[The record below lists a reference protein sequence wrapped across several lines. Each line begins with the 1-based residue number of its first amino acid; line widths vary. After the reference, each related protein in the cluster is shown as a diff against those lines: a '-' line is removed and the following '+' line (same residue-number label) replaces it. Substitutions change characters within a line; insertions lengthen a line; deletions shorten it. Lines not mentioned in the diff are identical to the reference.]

1 MSCFRTLPQL
11 NRHSLLLALSLRS
24 LTKQE
29 KNSSSAWL
37 SFTALHCTAILVRAA
52 MTKGCGQGFTLKEV
66 SVYPDLKKKVLTS
79 STHSSFESFEKM
91 NPESQAKLSSWRV
104 YQPGLCTLLVTFM
117 VPAWQVPNSPS
128 ELCWCLWKKSSC
140 AKWTP
145 SAALVSHSVNLWRTF
160 KDRIKTNLFL
170 LTNKIIVNCTIWLSK
185 DTQN

>member
-66 SVYPDLKKKVLTS
+66 SVYPDLKKKKCWPHPHIHLLS
-79 STHSSFESFEKM
+79 LLKKWIL
-91 NPESQAKLSSWRV
+91 NPRRNWAPEGFTNQGSALYS
-104 YQPGLCTLLVTFM
+104 
-117 VPAWQVPNSPS
+117 SPS
-128 ELCWCLWKKSSC
+128 WCQLGRYQIHHPLNC
-140 AKWTP
+140 AGACGRNRAVP
-145 SAALVSHSVNLWRTF
+145 SGPQVRH
-160 KDRIKTNLFL
+160 
-170 LTNKIIVNCTIWLSK
+170 
-185 DTQN
+185 